1 MEACPLSAAV
11 AVLAVGVNAASCL
24 LSPLFWRSKI
34 GWFEHFDGFLLTYLA
49 VNDVVRWDLHM

>member
-1 MEACPLSAAV
+1 M
-11 AVLAVGVNAASCL
+11 AVLARGVNAASCL

-49 VNDVVRWDLHM
+49 VNDAVRWDVHT